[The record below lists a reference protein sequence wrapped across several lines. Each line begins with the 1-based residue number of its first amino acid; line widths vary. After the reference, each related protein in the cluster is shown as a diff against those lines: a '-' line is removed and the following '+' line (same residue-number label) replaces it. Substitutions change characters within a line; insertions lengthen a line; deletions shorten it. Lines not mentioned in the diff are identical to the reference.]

1 MIENVKGYSYND
13 LTIVPSVIS
22 DVASRSECNPFVKD
36 NFLPIFASPMASV
49 VSEDN
54 IDKFLENGIIPIIPR
69 NINIERRK
77 YQMKEQQW
85 VALSLKEFEDLFIN
99 NYLDRIGDFRTH
111 YFIVVDIA
119 NGHMKSLYDKCKIA
133 KKNAM
138 AGKYKLT
145 IMTGNIANPQTY
157 KWICENASYLNE
169 DGKRV
174 TAIDYIRV
182 GIGGGS
188 GCITTSN
195 VSAHYPQA
203 SLIDE
208 CYKIKQ
214 YLLSLEDDTHPH
226 YRKPLWSKDELPQ
239 IVADG
244 GIRNYDHVI
253 KALALGAD
261 YVMIGSVFAQCIES
275 AGEKTNEEINHK
287 SQLRLPI
294 ERYKDFSID
303 INGNWL
309 AYYTD
314 EFIKNSVDPWRIKYE
329 KYETVGCEDYDPNY
343 KNSSDWKL
351 AKLEYQDKINTLK
364 VQKFIGVINVKFF
377 GMASAD
383 GQKAIDGKK
392 KKTAEGITKYL
403 PVKYTLSGWT
413 ENMIS
418 YLRSAMSYTD
428 CKTLKEFIGKPE
440 LIINSISEI
449 QAVNK

>member
-1 MIENVKGYSYND
+1 MLSTSIGYSYND
-13 LTIVPSVIS
+13 VTIIPSVIS
-22 DVASRSECNPFVKD
+22 NISSRSECNPFIKD

-49 VSEDN
+49 VNRENDN
-54 IDKFLENGIIPIIPR
+54 IFLENGVIPIIPR
-69 NINIERRK
+69 NIANLEKNREETLECINN
-77 YQMKEQQW
+77 QMW
-85 VALSLKEFEDLFIN
+85 VALSLKDFEDLFIN
-99 NYLDRIGDFRTH
+99 NYLERIGDFRTH

-119 NGHMKSLYDKCKIA
+119 NGHMKSLYDKCVIA
-133 KKNAM
+133 KKNAI

-145 IMTGNIANPQTY
+145 IMTGNIANAATY
-157 KWICENASYLNE
+157 KWICDNCFIKNE
-169 DGKRV
+169 HGQYECC
-174 TAIDYIRV
+174 IDYIRV

-195 VSAHYPQA
+195 VSIHYPQA
-203 SLIDE
+203 SLINE
-208 CYKIKQ
+208 CYQIKHELAFADL
-214 YLLSLEDDTHPH
+214 YETNP
-226 YRKPLWSKDELPQ
+226 YNCFSKYVNLPK

-275 AGEKTNEEINHK
+275 AGEKTNKNISQKVSLKIPINK
-287 SQLRLPI
+287 
-294 ERYKDFSID
+294 YKDFEID
-303 INGNWL
+303 SKGNWW

-314 EFIKNSVDPWRIKYE
+314 GAIKHLSEPWKEEVDKYSKDPIGDTTNLYLEANHKYE
-329 KYETVGCEDYDPNY
+329 EKLKSLKEKKY
-343 KNSSDWKL
+343 
-351 AKLEYQDKINTLK
+351 
-364 VQKFIGVINVKFF
+364 IGPIDVKFF

-383 GQKAIDGKK
+383 GQKSIDGEK

-403 PVKYTLSGWT
+403 PVKYTLAGWT

-418 YLRSAMSYTD
+418 YLRSAMSYTN
-428 CKTLKEFIGKPE
+428 CKTIYDFIGNPE